1 MKLFAAVLT
10 TILVAITFQKSIATV
25 RIVNNNA
32 NSPAQYTNL
41 QTAID
46 VSAVGDTV
54 YIQGSPNP
62 YGNITINKKMVLIGA
77 GYATN
82 MSSNIGSIS
91 LDTNIN
97 AVPAQIVSGMR
108 IVGCHIDGLSFA
120 SAANGLIH
128 NVVIERN
135 YIGSMNIGGNG
146 WVIRNNTINQGTIY
160 LNAYS
165 NFVISNNVFAPGR
178 INGTGSSTGIII
190 ANNIFLG
197 DLSGVCLYNLNNGT
211 IINNI
216 FWYCTSGFISSVA
229 GAVFNNNIVYGT
241 TTTLP
246 PPSNTGI
253 NNQNQVNPFF
263 LAVPSSTT
271 ATAVPNYNFGFI
283 SNSTAINAGT
293 DGTNIGVTGGAYPMQ
308 FFNGLAP
315 IPLVTEFNINN
326 PIVYPNQLLNVNFKA
341 KKIN

>member
-1 MKLFAAVLT
+1 MKILS
-10 TILVAITFQKSIATV
+10 TILLVLFLAFGVQRTYATV
-25 RIVNNNA
+25 RIVNNNP

-41 QTAID
+41 QTTID
-46 VSAVGDTV
+46 VSGVGDTV

-62 YGNITINKKMVLIGA
+62 YGNITINKRMVLIGA
-77 GYATN
+77 GYGTN

-97 AVPAQIVSGMR
+97 AVPAQPCSGMR

-120 SAANGLIH
+120 GSANGLIH
-128 NVVIERN
+128 NTVIERN
-135 YIGSMNIGGNG
+135 YIGSINIGGNG

-190 ANNIFLG
+190 ANNVFLS

-216 FWYCTSGFISSVA
+216 FWYSTAGFVSGVA
-229 GAVFNNNIVYGT
+229 GAVFNNNLVYGT

-263 LAVPSSTT
+263 LGVPVTTT
-271 ATAVPNYNFGFI
+271 AVAVPNYNFGFT
-283 SNSTAINAGT
+283 SGSTAINAGS

-308 FFNGLAP
+308 YFNGLAP